1 MPRETEPFNNKYR
14 LECECA
20 ACDSKYKIIYFED
33 DVRGD
38 MKVCPFCQEP
48 VDEFSETNNVVEDNN
63 KQREDGQESVLY
75 TDDEEAV
82 FENEIIDDDE
92 YLDGDEDREKE

>member
-14 LECECA
+14 LDCECT
-20 ACDSKYKIIYFED
+20 ACDSKYKIIYFQD

-38 MKVCPFCQEP
+38 MKVCPFCEEP
-48 VDEFSETNNVVEDNN
+48 VEEFSETNTVAENN
-63 KQREDGQESVLY
+63 KQEAGESILY

-92 YLDGDEDREKE
+92 YLAEESDGDEK

>member
-14 LECECA
+14 LDCECT
-20 ACDSKYKIIYFED
+20 ACDSKYKIIYFQD

-38 MKVCPFCQEP
+38 MKVCPFCEEP
-48 VDEFSETNNVVEDNN
+48 VEEFSETNTVAENN
-63 KQREDGQESVLY
+63 KQEADESILY

-92 YLDGDEDREKE
+92 YLAEESDGDEK